1 MCQPD
6 GTIKYQLRS
15 QADSAPIEMLNLL
28 EKEAFMNGD
37 KVRSTMWSSVL
48 FSAFESAPIHCT
60 AGFPYLDGLMGVCLL
75 CTAWL
80 MVLCMY
86 VCTYVCMYV
95 CVYVCVF
102 VDGVHIPASP
112 FASPPTHTHRRL
124 PSFQRQLVQVFLFR
138 LTVGSR
144 WVQIVCAA
152 CATLGASSAALS
164 MSCATLGVSCASGLV
179 FIPTYFVL
187 LSHRTRSDGFIS
199 LLSCR
204 GVLTRPSNSL
214 VSGRKREERGRE

>member
-1 MCQPD
+1 MYCMAD
-6 GTIKYQLRS
+6 GIMY
-15 QADSAPIEMLNLL
+15 
-28 EKEAFMNGD
+28 
-37 KVRSTMWSSVL
+37 V
-48 FSAFESAPIHCT
+48 CT
-60 AGFPYLDGLMGVCLL
+60 
-75 CTAWL
+75 
-80 MVLCMY
+80 Y

-124 PSFQRQLVQVFLFR
+124 PSSQRQPVQGFLFR

-144 WVQIVCAA
+144 WVQIVGADCG
-152 CATLGASSAALS
+152 CCMCHTRSVLGSIEHVLCYAGCVLCYAGCVLCYAGCVL
-164 MSCATLGVSCASGLV
+164 CYAGCVLCKWSGLHSS
-179 FIPTYFVL
+179 FVL

-214 VSGRKREERGRE
+214 VSGRKREERGRERLGKEV